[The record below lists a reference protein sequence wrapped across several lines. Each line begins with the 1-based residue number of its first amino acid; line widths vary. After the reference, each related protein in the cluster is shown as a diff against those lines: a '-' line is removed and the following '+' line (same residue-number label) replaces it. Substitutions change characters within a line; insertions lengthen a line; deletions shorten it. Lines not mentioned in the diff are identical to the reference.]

1 MVLKQKVIDLVG
13 KYKAEDIV
21 EHETTHLPGGY
32 VTVTIKFKKT
42 CGVILSEEDKR
53 EFREKREKASNS
65 GKGKDD
71 KSLSL
76 DKGKGKGLV
85 LTAEFLEGYLKMR
98 QEGDKSEGKDDKSLS
113 LDKSKSK
120 SEPELFDIA
129 TPKLEIANVTIYVI
143 TLLDTYESMKRLG
156 QINYLHEKFKA
167 FSHTSSEPDIIQ
179 VLGRAQ
185 EHTGTAPRQRACFF
199 SHFKLWQKIAV
210 GNLNTIICEDDALL
224 VRDIDLPTFSD
235 DCITLLGGCIRTPG
249 AWCREKSEFVE
260 NLKFLNIVKNF
271 KPGLNIIDYDKFR
284 WTNCLAYYLPVN
296 IARKLVNKVEADK
309 HKVRPVD
316 IWLGQTGFVQQLFF
330 PNIFIDMDDSVTQ
343 VNSPKGHQKADF
355 YICEFM
361 RKEAMK
367 QDIRLSMR
375 GSSSLLGEP

>member
-1 MVLKQKVIDLVG
+1 MSAASSIDDSDMKQRTLDLISEFEA
-13 KYKAEDIV
+13 KDIV
-21 EHETTHLPGGY
+21 EYDVVHSPKHVSVML
-32 VTVTIKFKKT
+32 KFKK
-42 CGVILSEEDKR
+42 K
-53 EFREKREKASNS
+53 
-65 GKGKDD
+65 
-71 KSLSL
+71 
-76 DKGKGKGLV
+76 
-85 LTAEFLEGYLKMR
+85 EGI
-98 QEGDKSEGKDDKSLS
+98 GDKSEGK
-113 LDKSKSK
+113 SKN
-120 SEPELFDIA
+120 EPELFDIA
-129 TPKLEIANVTIYVI
+129 TPKLEFANVTIYVI
-143 TLLDTYESMKRLG
+143 SLDSSEGNKRKAQLNYEHT
-156 QINYLHEKFKA
+156 IFEAYP
-167 FSHTSSEPDIIQ
+167 HTSPEPDIIQ
-179 VLGRAQ
+179 VQGRAQ

-199 SHFKLWQKIAV
+199 SHFKLWQKIAED
-210 GNLNTIICEDDALL
+210 NLNTIITEDDAIL

-260 NLKFLNIVKNF
+260 NLKFLNIVENF
-271 KPGLNIIDYDKFR
+271 KPGLNIIDYDEFK
-284 WTNCLAYYLPVN
+284 WTNCLAYYLPAN
-296 IARKLVNKVEADK
+296 IARKLVSKVEAAH

-375 GSSSLLGEP
+375 GSSSLVG

>member
-1 MVLKQKVIDLVG
+1 VD
-13 KYKAEDIV
+13 D
-21 EHETTHLPGGY
+21 
-32 VTVTIKFKKT
+32 
-42 CGVILSEEDKR
+42 
-53 EFREKREKASNS
+53 SNS
-65 GKGKDD
+65 DDEWTASDEEWLEMYEGMGKHI
-71 KSLSL
+71 KSSE
-76 DKGKGKGLV
+76 KSAF
-85 LTAEFLEGYLKMR
+85 AELKKKKKAR
-98 QEGDKSEGKDDKSLS
+98 I
-113 LDKSKSK
+113 DKSKKGKSK
-120 SEPELFDIA
+120 NEPELYDIA
-129 TPKLEIANVTIYVI
+129 TPKLEFANATIYVI
-143 TLLDTYESMKRLG
+143 SLDSSEGNKRKAQLNYEHA
-156 QINYLHEKFKA
+156 IFEAYP
-167 FSHTSSEPDIIQ
+167 HTSPEPDIIQ

-199 SHFKLWQKIAV
+199 SHFKLWQKIAE

-224 VRDIDLPTFSD
+224 VRDIDLTTFSD

-271 KPGLNIIDYDKFR
+271 KPGLNIIDYDEYK
-284 WTNCLAYYLPVN
+284 WTNCLAYYLPAN
-296 IARKLVNKVEADK
+296 IARKLVSKVMADH